1 MKLSCVQR
9 SWPRLN
15 SSVNWYGIFILIFSL
30 LQVSA
35 TGVHLASTFFS
46 PGFGPHPALDGEIFW
61 NMFSSCKHSIKS
73 RPFVLSDFLIEFLL
87 EQNYLAGFF
96 WLSTH
101 FQLFSFSY
109 HPVQQAHKNDFFVVI
124 FMLFFIIFYLFK
136 LNFLRLKR
144 VKMLMTVTIFVM
156 NDDDDWCQ
164 WNLGDNWLRLLP
176 LMTPPLKF

>member
-46 PGFGPHPALDGEIFW
+46 LGFGPHPALDGEIFW

-96 WLSTH
+96 WISTH

-124 FMLFFIIFYLFK
+124 FMLFFIIFVTGTYSMK
-136 LNFLRLKR
+136 LWHVCLRVYICR
-144 VKMLMTVTIFVM
+144 NV
-156 NDDDDWCQ
+156 WS
-164 WNLGDNWLRLLP
+164 P
-176 LMTPPLKF
+176 LSWTGRRG